1 MKMFY
6 QSHGAVVLFFANRST
21 QVFVYERNAS
31 RGHVR
36 KRRVSPRATVAS
48 MVNAERSGKPKDL
61 ALDAYGAITLILG
74 VI

>member
-1 MKMFY
+1 M
-6 QSHGAVVLFFANRST
+6 
-21 QVFVYERNAS
+21 FVYERNAS

-61 ALDAYGAITLILG
+61 ALDAYGAITLIFG